1 MTEKEL
7 KEYEETPL
15 FKIFLR
21 RIWFKN
27 HAEYME
33 FFGNDLDKRN
43 EAVRRFR
50 KTYPNFI
57 LKK

>member
-1 MTEKEL
+1 MPVKEL
-7 KEYEETPL
+7 EKREETSL

-27 HAEYME
+27 HADYMNL
-33 FFGNDLDKRN
+33 FGNDVEKRN

-50 KTYPNFI
+50 KTYPNFK
-57 LKK
+57 LNN

>member
-1 MTEKEL
+1 MTVEELEKRESAS
-7 KEYEETPL
+7 L

-27 HAEYME
+27 HADYMNL
-33 FFGNDLDKRN
+33 FGDDIEKRR

-50 KTYPNFI
+50 KTYPNFK
-57 LKK
+57 LNQ